1 MPQTFWMPPMNALAR
16 LYTRLIEGLAVASG
30 LIIAAVCLLI
40 AYDVIAR
47 NLGLQPPAST
57 VALTEYALLYF
68 TMAASPWLV
77 RTRGHIVV
85 EILHARLHGR
95 AKAFADRIILLLCL
109 LVASTICILAVLL
122 MLEALARGEIEV
134 RSLEMPR
141 ALLFAPLAVGFGL
154 MATEFLRMALI
165 GEAVTDQNLSR
176 ELL

>member
-1 MPQTFWMPPMNALAR
+1 MKTLVAL
-16 LYTRLIEGLAVASG
+16 YDRLISGLALLAG
-30 LIIAAVCLLI
+30 LMIAGVCLLI

-77 RTRGHIVV
+77 RSRGHIVV
-85 EILHARLHGR
+85 EVMHNRFRGTARVV
-95 AKAFADRIILLLCL
+95 ADRLILFICL
-109 LVASTICILAVLL
+109 LVSGIVCLLATLL
-122 MLEALARGEIEV
+122 MLEAIQRGEVEI

-141 ALLFAPLAVGFGL
+141 AFLFAPLAIGFGL
-154 MATEFLRMALI
+154 MTTEFLRLALK
-165 GEAVTDQNLSR
+165 GEAVTDDNQQR